1 MDDLIGLFIEKHL
14 ILEQSP
20 NKITPTNSVFNMT
33 LRDYFAAKI
42 MQGEATTKIDIREY
56 DLQARRA
63 YRMADEMLKEREKN
77 GG

>member
-1 MDDLIGLFIEKHL
+1 MSTDKLSAEEYLTFM
-14 ILEQSP
+14 QSL

-33 LRDYFAAKI
+33 LRDYFAAKM

-63 YRMADEMLKEREKN
+63 YRMADEMLKEREIKR
-77 GG
+77 G